1 MYDFCIWSHACF
13 VGKNPKTARL
23 AKVTSVVR
31 ESSVSG
37 YIGSNSGHHLG
48 AIVLWC
54 AIGLR
59 GPSVG
64 SRWCPGTTAIR
75 LIGVIFQY
83 LSIYFPDF
91 QNIQENIFKNFWETK
106 GFFFVDLIDTLNCTY
121 NHAYVLHLIFY
132 CWFFCCVSL
141 PERSRRAMKLRQAYP
156 RNFIQAILLME
167 GWEEVLFV
175 KGWEEVLFIKGWE
188 EFFY

>member
-37 YIGSNSGHHLG
+37 HIGSNSGHHLG

-121 NHAYVLHLIFY
+121 NTCIRAAFDLLLLIFLLR
-132 CWFFCCVSL
+132 FIARTFSPSDEITPSL
-141 PERSRRAMKLRQAYP
+141 SKEFHPSYSFNGGLGRGSLR
-156 RNFIQAILLME
+156 
-167 GWEEVLFV
+167 
-175 KGWEEVLFIKGWE
+175 
-188 EFFY
+188 